1 MRFTKTIA
9 SASVAAVLGVA
20 GVSVAGAASS
30 SGPSIPTT
38 SPTASATATKKAV
51 PPAVRRRLR
60 RAGVKLAAKTIGIT
74 PADLVKELRAGKTI
88 AEVATAHGVQPQA
101 VIDALKAAAT
111 AKIQAAL
118 AAGKITAERAARLQ
132 HRFDVAIPKFV
143 NDWHPRSAS

>member
-38 SPTASATATKKAV
+38 SPTVSATAAKKAV

-60 RAGVKLAAKTIGIT
+60 RAGVRLAAKTIGIT

-88 AEVATAHGVQPQA
+88 AAVATAHGVQPQA

-111 AKIQAAL
+111 KRIEAAK
-118 AAGKITAERAARLQ
+118 AAGKITAERAARLE
-132 HRFDVAIPKFV
+132 HWFDLAIPKFV
-143 NDWHPRSAS
+143 NDWHPRTAS